1 MAKRRGLAVSEPMT
15 EFLTLDDVETAGRRV
30 LVRAD
35 LNVPL
40 DGGTVADDFRIRSA
54 LGAVEE
60 LRSKGAVVVVCSHL
74 GRPEGPDPG
83 YSLAPVARSMEEAG
97 GFPVHHLPALVGPE
111 VTSAVG
117 GSKPGDVL
125 LLENTRFHPGET
137 SNDPVLGSQLAE
149 FADLFCQDAF
159 GSVHRAHASTVG
171 VAARVLSVAGPL
183 LVAELGALRRLLND
197 PPRPF
202 VVILGGAK
210 VSDKLAML
218 SAMAGVCDVL
228 AVGGGMAYTA
238 LMAEGYSTGTSLAEK
253 DMVSTVRELLDGPE
267 GGKVLLP
274 EDVVVTGQ
282 FRADAPHRV
291 TGVRRIGVG
300 EMGLDIGPGAARRI
314 AEICEG
320 AGSIFWNGPM
330 GVFEWEAFRSGT
342 ERVAQAVA
350 SSGAFSVVG
359 GGDSAAAIRLLELED
374 QVSHLST
381 GGGAGLRLLEG
392 KPLPGVEVLK
402 KWVV

>member
-1 MAKRRGLAVSEPMT
+1 MAGY
-15 EFLTLDDVETAGRRV
+15 LTLDDVKTAGRRV

-40 DGGTVADDFRIRSA
+40 DGGEVADDFRIRAA
-54 LGAVEE
+54 LGAVEK
-60 LRSKGAVVVVCSHL
+60 LRSKGSVVVLCSHL
-74 GRPEGPDPG
+74 GRPKGPDPT
-83 YSLAPVARSMEEAG
+83 YSLAPVARRMEELG
-97 GFPVHHLPALVGPE
+97 GFPVRQSSALVGRE
-111 VTSAVG
+111 VTEAVG
-117 GSKPGDVL
+117 GAEPGDVL

-137 SNDPVLGSQLAE
+137 SNDPGLAARLADL
-149 FADLFCQDAF
+149 ADLFCQDAF

-171 VAARVLSVAGPL
+171 VASRVRSVAGPL
-183 LVAELGALRRLLND
+183 LVSELESLGELLDD

-210 VSDKLAML
+210 VSDKLGVL
-218 SAMAGVCDVL
+218 SAMVGICDVL
-228 AVGGGMAYTA
+228 VVGGGMSFTA
-238 LMAEGYSTGTSLAEK
+238 LAAEGYPVGKSLSEWE
-253 DMVSTVRELLDGPE
+253 MVSTLRKLLDGPE

-274 EDVVVTGQ
+274 EDVVVAGH
-282 FRADAPHRV
+282 FRADAASRV
-291 TGVRRIGVG
+291 TDVRKIGDD
-300 EMGLDIGPGAARRI
+300 EMGLDIGPNAARRI

-342 ERVAQAVA
+342 ETVARAVA

-359 GGDSAAAIRLLELED
+359 GGDSAAAIRLLGLEN

-381 GGGAGLRLLEG
+381 GGGASLRLLEG
-392 KPLPGVEVLK
+392 KPLPGVEILE
-402 KWVV
+402 KWVR

>member
-1 MAKRRGLAVSEPMT
+1 MADY
-15 EFLTLDDVETAGRRV
+15 LTLDDVETGGRRV

-40 DGGTVADDFRIRSA
+40 DGGKVVDDFRIRAA
-54 LGAVEE
+54 LGAVED
-60 LRSKGAVVVVCSHL
+60 LRESGAAVVVCSHL
-74 GRPEGPDPG
+74 GRPEGADPA
-83 YSLAPVARSMEEAG
+83 YSLAPVARRMEELG
-97 GFPVHHLPALVGPE
+97 GFPVRHLPALVGGE
-111 VTSAVG
+111 VTEAVG
-117 GSKPGDVL
+117 EARPGDVL

-137 SNDPVLGSQLAE
+137 SNAPDLGSRLAE
-149 FADLFCQDAF
+149 LADLFCQDAF

-171 VAARVLSVAGPL
+171 VAARVRSVAGPL
-183 LVAELGALRRLLND
+183 VVGELKALRRLLDN
-197 PPRPF
+197 PHRPF

-210 VSDKLAML
+210 VSDKLGVL
-218 SAMAGVCDVL
+218 SSMAKTCDVL

-238 LMAEGYSTGTSLAEK
+238 LMAEGYSIGTSLAEEE
-253 DMVSTVRELLDGPE
+253 MAPSVRELLDGPQ

-274 EDVVVTGQ
+274 SDVVAAGG

-291 TGVRRIGVG
+291 TGVRDIGDG
-300 EMGLDIGPGAARRI
+300 EMGLDIGPSSARRI

-342 ERVAQAVA
+342 ETVARAVG
-350 SSGAFSVVG
+350 SSSAFTVVG
-359 GGDSAAAIRLLELED
+359 GGDSAAAIRLLGLE
-374 QVSHLST
+374 QEVSHLST
-381 GGGAGLRLLEG
+381 GGGASLRLLEG

-402 KWVV
+402 KWVR